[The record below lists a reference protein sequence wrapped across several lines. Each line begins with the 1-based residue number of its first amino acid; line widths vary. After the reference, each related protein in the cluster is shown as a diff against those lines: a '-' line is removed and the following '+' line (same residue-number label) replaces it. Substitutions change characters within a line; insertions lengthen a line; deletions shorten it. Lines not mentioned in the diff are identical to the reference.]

1 MPQNFDELLIEDR
14 VFVVSGEEFQWV
26 HKHWSVLSELIDEGV
41 AAAQNGA
48 GEKDNEKEQTT
59 LLGTMEGEAKEIA
72 KYLDP
77 KDHERWFALVND
89 KERENPVTFVQ
100 LNAIGQWLV
109 EQQTARPTDPG
120 TTGTTSAA
128 SSVGRGRRA
137 PSSAAASS

>member
-1 MPQNFDELLIEDR
+1 MPKNFDELLIEDR
-14 VFVVSGEEFQWV
+14 VFVVSGEEFEWV
-26 HKHWSVLSELIDEGV
+26 TKHWSVLSELIDEGV
-41 AAAQNGA
+41 ASAQNGA
-48 GEKDNEKEQTT
+48 EKKDEPETT
-59 LLGTMEGEAKEIA
+59 LVGTMENEAKEIS

-109 EQQTARPTDPG
+109 EQQTARPTEPG
-120 TTGTTSAA
+120 MTGTTSPG
-128 SSVGRGRRA
+128 SSAGRGRRA